1 MAIKRTILRQN
12 FVTNTAMPESA
23 GLAMAQ
29 ASREIAGAITS
40 VTNTVDK
47 NQLQT
52 TILEAEKQ
60 GKIIGARTH
69 KVYDSSGNSTVV
81 PKPLSAMDLN
91 S

>member
-40 VTNTVDK
+40 ITNTVDK
-47 NQLQT
+47 SQLIKT
-52 TILEAEKQ
+52 NYKRLYLKL
-60 GKIIGARTH
+60 KS
-69 KVYDSSGNSTVV
+69 KVKLSEQELIKFMTQAVI
-81 PKPLSAMDLN
+81 PL
-91 S
+91 

>member
-40 VTNTVDK
+40 ITNTVDK
-47 NQLQT
+47 NQLDT
-52 TILEAEKQ
+52 ALLEAEKQ
-60 GKIIGARTH
+60 GLHVGSVTN
-69 KVYDSSGNSTVV
+69 DDGS
-81 PKPLSAMDLN
+81 PKPLDLMTLN
-91 S
+91 SSFNLS